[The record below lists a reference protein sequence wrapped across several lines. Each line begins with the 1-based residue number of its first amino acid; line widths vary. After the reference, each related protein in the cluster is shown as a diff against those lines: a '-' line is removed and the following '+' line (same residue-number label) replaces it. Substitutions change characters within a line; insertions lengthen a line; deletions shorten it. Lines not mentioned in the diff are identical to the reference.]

1 MDASICIDSHGHCTR
16 VLQRLLCLM
25 LFVRQVG
32 RKIEERLEPQHGA
45 APFATIASVLAAC
58 AVCLAHPWDLGPT
71 LDRRIVVPRSD
82 PSVSAAWAT
91 VSLAR
96 GSKVEGRSLSTTGV

>member
-1 MDASICIDSHGHCTR
+1 MARLHLLPFPQCWQR
-16 VLQRLLCLM
+16 VL
-25 LFVRQVG
+25 
-32 RKIEERLEPQHGA
+32 
-45 APFATIASVLAAC
+45 FAWHIRGT
-58 AVCLAHPWDLGPT
+58 WGPT